1 MRAICLL
8 SLLLAPLL
16 ATAQNTLEIQVEGV
30 DSSEGLIR
38 VAVYN
43 SEASF
48 LDEGEVYF
56 TDSVKAVKGTTKVSI
71 SDLPAGEYA
80 LAIFHDRNANERL
93 DTNWIGVPK
102 EPYGFSNART
112 RTFGPP
118 RYRDCVLKLQKDMII
133 QVPLE

>member
-1 MRAICLL
+1 MID
-8 SLLLAPLL
+8 
-16 ATAQNTLEIQVEGV
+16 ATEGGARIRGTQTL
-30 DSSEGLIR
+30 
-38 VAVYN
+38 
-43 SEASF
+43 
-48 LDEGEVYF
+48 
-56 TDSVKAVKGTTKVSI
+56 
-71 SDLPAGEYA
+71 A

-133 QVPLE
+133 RIPLE